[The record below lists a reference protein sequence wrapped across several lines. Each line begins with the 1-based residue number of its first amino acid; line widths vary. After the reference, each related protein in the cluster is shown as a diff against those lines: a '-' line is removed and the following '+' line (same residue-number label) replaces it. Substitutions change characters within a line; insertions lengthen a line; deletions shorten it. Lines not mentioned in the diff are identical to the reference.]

1 MTLLY
6 FFQKPA
12 YVQQSA
18 AYINKQNTN
27 IRFEKNKKNA
37 KEWSWKEWVLPLG
50 KMAILLPKSTEKFS
64 VVLYANLSLVY
75 YSPIFCL
82 GSDVSKFH
90 MPFKNS
96 WIFLKML
103 ALRNV
108 LRNAFSNFFKRRN
121 SELFFPI

>member
-18 AYINKQNTN
+18 AYINKQNNN

-50 KMAILLPKSTEKFS
+50 KMAILLPKSTEKIFS
-64 VVLYANLSLVY
+64 GFVCKFKFSLLFANFLLR
-75 YSPIFCL
+75 FGCFK
-82 GSDVSKFH
+82 VSYG
-90 MPFKNS
+90 
-96 WIFLKML
+96 I
-103 ALRNV
+103 
-108 LRNAFSNFFKRRN
+108 
-121 SELFFPI
+121 